1 MESWR
6 QLIVTGRKEGHFS
19 LGERVPT
26 GRVLMPQWVTQRS
39 WLWAAPIGLSELFYF
54 LKKEIRF
61 KSRTRTL
68 AMKPQSH
75 PFWNQEQ
82 KRFVYYPSADWCFKR
97 FRGGRQDGRLHRK
110 TWQKECQERQPQ
122 VWTTTLLKRKV
133 SRVTQCQSRKGSRSV
148 AAQERQSTHAI
159 YQQTRLVSLAGQF
172 EITWSQWVTQTTKL
186 WHEGVLSL
194 VKSMA
199 SAKLWQR
206 KGNPNRIAEEGFW
219 VDKYLGRKL
228 LFMLTRNIDP

>member
-54 LKKEIRF
+54 LKKEIHF

-68 AMKPQSH
+68 AMKSQSH
-75 PFWNQEQ
+75 SFWNQDQ

-97 FRGGRQDGRLHRK
+97 FRGGRQDGRQHRK
-110 TWQKECQERQPQ
+110 TWQKECQERRPQ

-133 SRVTQCQSRKGSRSV
+133 SRVTQCQSRKGSQRHQQLFSGSSGETKHTCYLPADKAGLPGRPVWNYLKSV
-148 AAQERQSTHAI
+148 CDTN
-159 YQQTRLVSLAGQF
+159 T
-172 EITWSQWVTQTTKL
+172 
-186 WHEGVLSL
+186 
-194 VKSMA
+194 
-199 SAKLWQR
+199 
-206 KGNPNRIAEEGFW
+206 
-219 VDKYLGRKL
+219 
-228 LFMLTRNIDP
+228 